1 MPKKK
6 KNKDF
11 SFLKMSIPEY
21 LDSLK
26 TPKSLLEEAK
36 NLDKISHH
44 YRLDLLYAEW
54 IHRAMQKDFYDAIEQ
69 SSPKLVD
76 GYLEMENR
84 HNIIIDRLKRGWKQ
98 AVKLSTIDIS
108 AEILGGWSNTTI
120 HIDIYASEEEIRQ
133 GVKKALSELLL
144 KRTFLKSKEPQNFM
158 KEIPIKQGRDVK
170 KYVNGIQ
177 SALDWYDKYK
187 DKDNCLI
194 VAEEY
199 GEEATR
205 DDIVY
210 NRKKNMVYERQRQA
224 ETCLQAAKS
233 GNFPPSSLTEAR
245 TKRPRKKSK

>member
-1 MPKKK
+1 
-6 KNKDF
+6 
-11 SFLKMSIPEY
+11 
-21 LDSLK
+21 
-26 TPKSLLEEAK
+26 
-36 NLDKISHH
+36 
-44 YRLDLLYAEW
+44 
-54 IHRAMQKDFYDAIEQ
+54 
-69 SSPKLVD
+69 
-76 GYLEMENR
+76 
-84 HNIIIDRLKRGWKQ
+84 
-98 AVKLSTIDIS
+98 
-108 AEILGGWSNTTI
+108 
-120 HIDIYASEEEIRQ
+120 
-133 GVKKALSELLL
+133 LL

-187 DKDNCLI
+187 DKDICLI